1 MATQL
6 QGVVHKARKQ
16 LRTGLCYCS
25 QLRELKLTWRVISVQ
40 DTESQEGTIAM
51 GCERGFC
58 QGCQVVHVV
67 ERWTLMLV
75 VAGQEEVDM
84 IRGLQRKDT
93 EVMVKAVTP
102 TSLME
107 TRTFQLLINNSSS

>member
-1 MATQL
+1 
-6 QGVVHKARKQ
+6 
-16 LRTGLCYCS
+16 
-25 QLRELKLTWRVISVQ
+25 
-40 DTESQEGTIAM
+40 M

-93 EVMVKAVTP
+93 EVTVKAVTP